1 MKGEKGLSGPA
12 GPRVSL
18 ISLLLFCHFLIVHS
32 KSIINL
38 REKKADRV
46 FLVPLA
52 SKVIAVWMVFQVFLD
67 KSDKRVNKDSPGV
80 MDQKEIW
87 DHLVLLAV
95 EISLMDLLDHL
106 GFLVALGNPDQLEM
120 MADLVQ

>member
-1 MKGEKGLSGPA
+1 
-12 GPRVSL
+12 VD
-18 ISLLLFCHFLIVHS
+18 LLALEV
-32 KSIINL
+32 
-38 REKKADRV
+38 KKADRA

-52 SKVIAVWMVFQVFLD
+52 SKVIAVWMVFQVFLG
-67 KSDKRVNKDSPGV
+67 KLDKRVNKDSPDV